1 MGEYV
6 GGSPGAP
13 THSLRTL
20 SPLSLHALL
29 QHHHHE
35 SMQSITVTAGHT
47 LSLVDR
53 RLSGDGTG
61 KALGINDP
69 VLGFIILFTFATVW
83 SLFSSSSKNM
93 GGQRDEDGLGLGL
106 PYTFSPKKK

>member
-1 MGEYV
+1 MGSIMW
-6 GGSPGAP
+6 GRLSHFP
-13 THSLRTL
+13 TVNGHFPPILFAHSCNTVILNQSLPHTTL
-20 SPLSLHALL
+20 LSL
-29 QHHHHE
+29 Q
-35 SMQSITVTAGHT
+35 GT

-69 VLGFIILFTFATVW
+69 VLGFIILFTVAAVW

-93 GGQRDEDGLGLGL
+93 GGQRDEDGL
-106 PYTFSPKKK
+106 

>member
-6 GGSPGAP
+6 VGAP
-13 THSLRTL
+13 STPTHFHRAL
-20 SPLSLHALL
+20 SPLSLHTLQ
-29 QHHHHE
+29 QHHLQE
-35 SMQSITVTAGHT
+35 SMLISNGLTVSAGHS

-69 VLGFIILFTFATVW
+69 VLGFIILFTLATVW

-93 GGQRDEDGLGLGL
+93 GGQRDEDGLGL
-106 PYTFSPKKK
+106 